1 MDLAPLPDH
10 VLSAAGNVAHL
21 VRRGGMAD
29 LRPMPRAEVG
39 EGGRYRLHHLEPDPA
54 ITGRGGPVLLVPPL
68 AVPDACFDL
77 RRGCSLAEHLVG
89 SGRPAYVVE
98 LDPVDFRDPDLA
110 LDPWVAEVLPAAV
123 RAASR
128 HAGGRPVHLV
138 GWSLGGTFALLAA
151 ARDSGLPIAS
161 LTVLGTPV
169 DVSAVPMLAPLRP
182 LLNPTDWTG
191 PAGVASRVAG
201 SIPGVRWALGLP
213 GVQQLV
219 TRPAAAVTHL
229 DDADWLAQLEA
240 VDRLST
246 ATATYRGRAFGRL
259 HHRFARDNALASG
272 SVELADGEVSLSGV
286 IAPTLVVAGADDT
299 IAPVPAVRAAVPMLT
314 GAREVRF
321 EIVPGGHLGLLT
333 GRGARTGTWPVLDE
347 WFEQWDGAA
356 VPKKRAAKKSPAAK
370 KAVAKKTPAK
380 KAPSKKTAA
389 KKAAPSPEVIGANP
403 RRRHSSAGS
412 RALSR

>member
-1 MDLAPLPDH
+1 MDLNPLPDH

-29 LRPMPRAEVG
+29 LRPMPRAEVARG
-39 EGGRYRLHHLEPDPA
+39 ERHRVHHLEPDPA
-54 ITGRGGPVLLVPPL
+54 VAGLGGPVLLVPPL

-77 RRGCSLAEHLVG
+77 RRGCSLAEHLVAA
-89 SGRPAYVVE
+89 GRPAYVVE

-110 LDPWVAEVLPAAV
+110 LDPWVTEVLPAAI
-123 RAASR
+123 REASR
-128 HAGGRPVHLV
+128 HAGGQPVHVV

-151 ARDSGLPIAS
+151 AREPGLPVAS

-169 DVSAVPMLAPLRP
+169 DVSSVPMLAPLRP
-182 LLNPTDWTG
+182 LISPTDWSG
-191 PAGVASRVAG
+191 PVGLAARLAG
-201 SIPGVRWALGLP
+201 SAPGVRWALGLP

-219 TRPAAAVTHL
+219 TRPAAVAAHL

-246 ATATYRGRAFGRL
+246 ATAPYRGRAFGRL

-272 SVELADGEVSLSGV
+272 TVELADGEVSLSAV
-286 IAPTLVVAGADDT
+286 TAPTLVVAGADDT
-299 IAPVPAVRAAVPMLT
+299 IVPVAAVRPAVAMLT

-347 WFEQWDGAA
+347 WLAQWDGRA
-356 VPKKRAAKKSPAAK
+356 VPRKRAAKKA
-370 KAVAKKTPAK
+370 PAK
-380 KAPSKKTAA
+380 KAPAKKAPAKRAAAKKSPA

-412 RALSR
+412 RALAP